1 MVPLRATMLL
11 ACALSGCFVAP
22 AMTPLTT
29 PRGSRFRGQGAALAA
44 GLTLPTFGASYL
56 RDGRRVEALYVP
68 RYSMLALQ
76 MIAVE
81 GRHRVAEACDVGV
94 QLGLGRS
101 GAELR
106 CGLGGERGTL
116 AARAGVQWVYTDGV
130 VARLMADVGYRDR
143 GWLAFAST
151 GLGFGA
157 HYGRTLQGDASV
169 SSFEQLF
176 VAPARPLAVVSQLEL
191 TWSSAVTLGVPLQ
204 GRTLS
209 AFWGA
214 SVDVPVAYTAGS
226 FSDVITTTPLSDLRP
241 GVQIGVMLGI
251 SGILSP

>member
-1 MVPLRATMLL
+1 MVPLRASIVV
-11 ACALSGCFVAP
+11 ASALSGCFVAP
-22 AMTPLTT
+22 AMMPLTT
-29 PRGSRFRGQGAALAA
+29 PRGSRFREQGAALAA
-44 GLTLPTFGASYL
+44 GLTMPTFNTTYL
-56 RDGRRVEALYVP
+56 RDGRRVEAPHVP
-68 RYSMLALQ
+68 RYTILALQ

-101 GAELR
+101 GAEFR

-116 AARAGVQWVYTDGV
+116 AARAGVQWVYTEGV

-157 HYGRTLQGDASV
+157 HYGRTLHGDESV
-169 SSFEQLF
+169 SSFDQLF
-176 VAPARPLAVVSQLEL
+176 VAPARPLAVVSQLDV
-191 TWSSAVTLGVPLQ
+191 TWSSAVVLGVPLG

-209 AFWGA
+209 AFWGV

-226 FSDVITTTPLSDLRP
+226 FSQVTTRAALSDLRP
-241 GVQIGVMLGI
+241 GTQVGVMLGF
-251 SGILSP
+251 SGVLSR